1 MVLIGC
7 DFHPSWQQVSWMNR
21 ENGEAGDQKL
31 VHEPGAAEKFYRQF
45 PAGTR
50 IGMEATGNCQWFVEL
65 VTGLGHKVLVGD
77 AAKIRASDSRQ
88 QKHDKRDARLLLQ
101 LLVEDRFPQIWVP
114 SREQKDLRQLL
125 IHRYKLVRIRA
136 QVKNGLQ
143 HLAMNQ
149 GVIKKQKLWSK
160 AGEKVLRELPL
171 APWASRRREDLFKVR
186 EMLNGQIELLD
197 QAVVEAAEKNEKA
210 RLLMTQPGVGP
221 ITSMAFVLTIGDVKR
236 FQRGKQVA
244 SYLGLIPR
252 EYSSGG
258 HQRLGSISKQG
269 NTFLRMLL
277 VEAAQGAVRCDPG
290 FRNEYLHRCH
300 SKPKGVAKVAAARKL
315 AIRLYWMLRTNTGY
329 PEVVRVESSSRVP
342 LVSAS

>member
-1 MVLIGC
+1 LVE
-7 DFHPSWQQVSWMNR
+7 P
-21 ENGEAGDQKL
+21 GDWESGDVKL
-31 VHEPGAAEKFYRQF
+31 VHEPGAVEKFYVQF
-45 PAGTR
+45 PAGSR
-50 IGMEATGNCQWFVEL
+50 VGMEATGNCQWFVEL
-65 VTGLGHKVLVGD
+65 MRSLGHEVLVGD
-77 AAKIRASDSRQ
+77 AAKIRASDARQ
-88 QKHDKRDARLLLQ
+88 QKHDKRDARLLVQ
-101 LLVEDRFPQIWVP
+101 LLAEERFPQIWVP

-149 GVIKKQKLWSK
+149 GVLKKHKLWSV
-160 AGEKVLRELPL
+160 AGQKVLRELPL
-171 APWASRRREDLFKVR
+171 ASWASRRREDLLKMMG
-186 EMLNGQIELLD
+186 ELDAKIDLLD
-197 QAVVEAAEKNEKA
+197 QAVTEAAEKNEKA

-221 ITSMAFVLTIGDVKR
+221 VTSLAFVLTMGDVSR
-236 FQRGKQVA
+236 FPRGKQVA

-269 NTFLRMLL
+269 NSFLRMLL
-277 VEAAQGAVRCDPG
+277 VEAAQGAVRCDPE

-300 SKPKGVAKVAAARKL
+300 SKAKGVAKVAAARKL

-329 PEVVRVESSSRVP
+329 PEIVRTESSSRVA